1 MNLFEYRL
9 LERNRTFLDDD
20 MTDLLPVK
28 DDVFHTF
35 SSGHAPFVCVCV
47 CVGVKALEEQQKA
60 LVEQIGA
67 QEAKVKRV
75 ASDARRVKTLQ
86 AAVAARGDAR
96 DAAAAASDVE
106 AKVQALHGQI
116 VRLTEGK
123 MNSARQ
129 KLDAVVAQIKK
140 VFFLPS
146 LTGFSLAIK
155 KESRRGCVGQVNDEK
170 TKLSVAIR
178 TSERNAAKTLDK
190 VASLEQEVAEAETDL
205 RQLQERRKQIEEQA
219 MGHKS
224 SQEALELAEKDLKA
238 KLAQFKT
245 ELDAALK
252 SVAHFTVPSFT

>member
-1 MNLFEYRL
+1 M
-9 LERNRTFLDDD
+9 
-20 MTDLLPVK
+20 
-28 DDVFHTF
+28 
-35 SSGHAPFVCVCV
+35 CVCV